1 MPRGPRGAPSPAPRR
16 GSLLHHRL
24 RFGPQERHGGGKPKS
39 ATPARARRRAGALAW
54 RDVQLH
60 DVMVSPLAGGGRV
73 GAAHRAARGAQ
84 RGARGSF
91 LLGPSLFIRPCVQHL
106 SGVARLSARASRV
119 TSFQGKK
126 SIPRRFLPDTN
137 CQVLVRNTHFTS
149 RSPETNARR
158 RQERAARN
166 RRLYF
171 LFSCS
176 TSASATAVS
185 SSISSAPRAATRLS
199 PTGPSS
205 VCASGTFTC
214 GRPHRPATLV
224 SASMRVR

>member
-54 RDVQLH
+54 RDAQLH

-91 LLGPSLFIRPCVQHL
+91 LLGPSFIPSVHVSNIYLVWHVCPL
-106 SGVARLSARASRV
+106 GPPRV

-137 CQVLVRNTHFTS
+137 CQVLVRNTHFTAEVPK
-149 RSPETNARR
+149 RTQDAGKRG
-158 RQERAARN
+158 QRAIDAST
-166 RRLYF
+166 
-171 LFSCS
+171 SCS
-176 TSASATAVS
+176 AA
-185 SSISSAPRAATRLS
+185 APRRAPRRCQAASHPRRA
-199 PTGPSS
+199 PPRG
-205 VCASGTFTC
+205 
-214 GRPHRPATLV
+214 
-224 SASMRVR
+224 